1 MTNSNSNLQEIGLKS
16 IGNIYDVETKDIAKF
31 IYELFTAAGIEGIV
45 APVVAVTKEGTGSNI
60 GVATILTIKETSA
73 NIRSNKFNNGNDA
86 GVSPVFNQ
94 GSKKEKFRPDAVLS
108 KLLVKTARPLY
119 TDDDE
124 PRFEISVGYRNKN
137 KNNRVLTIQLDAL
150 RILALMTGADLNQYK
165 IQVMATKIYNQQN
178 GKVTFAT
185 IRRAPGSSMADIVVQ
200 SILKGLRK

>member
-1 MTNSNSNLQEIGLKS
+1 MTNSNLQEIGLKS

-60 GVATILTIKETSA
+60 GVAAILTIKETSA

-94 GSKKEKFRPDAVLS
+94 GSKKEKFRPDTVLS

-137 KNNRVLTIQLDAL
+137 NKVLTIQLDAL
-150 RILALMTGADLNQYK
+150 RILALMAGADLNQYK
-165 IQVMATKIYNQQN
+165 IQVMATKVYNQQN

-185 IRRAPGSSMADIVVQ
+185 IRRAPGSSMADVVVQ